1 MALNQRQVEV
11 LTKREDFGVVSRM
24 SGESKASLSSQYR
37 WEKIIM
43 PAPVALNALGACAVA
58 TGSQTAKATFK
69 PPREGFKYL
78 SDFAGFRLQPNLSKC
93 VDLGRF
99 AFMETDKQMGKI
111 NMLSEAV
118 YGRFENILEALS
130 DPEAPSRLLVQE
142 MEAWNYASRDCFD
155 SSKEMDGKFKEWIN
169 HASELHQACVTA
181 EPTLEDQQVLKDIES
196 AVAGASIDYQQ
207 NISTNQLEK
216 SLEVATEEFKR
227 ASDGFPKDWDIVGR
241 QIVKKLA
248 DSLTTALSQAMPVPS
263 TSKPKDANDP
273 AYSQVVRDLIYWELL
288 STAFVGTTD
297 GVAWDKASQATTF
310 VAKMLGQSQ
319 KSFGSLASSSEP
331 SQRYKSALDSACRI
345 ANGIVAELE
354 QAGKYPG
361 YTAPNKDSG
370 MVKSWQSDFLSN
382 YTTMITM
389 NATAKSFLG
398 SIANGS
404 TVFGQHNNPDTEAAQ
419 LQAKTAQ
426 AQTVVESA
434 KTRLHTASDALAAAR
449 DAYQNST
456 EILVAQQERL
466 NQVNAKLERL
476 KNSSLEMSAIKGILV
491 QAIATM
497 LEIKTE
503 IVNLVRFFSAI
514 SVAVRF
520 VTEKYVNPYVDAI
533 KAGNDGGMVGPYSML
548 DFQRS
553 CILNGTTVIRSY
565 FSAFADYA
573 SMWARMS
580 QSSVFPM
587 LRMVDEL
594 SSFAGMGM
602 DSRMIS
608 RKAGETQEFSRR
620 ALDEISRKAKDGQSK
635 TIRSM
640 ETRMS
645 ETNENK
651 QTLPSVSS
659 EIAAAISSGIE
670 KSKRAAEQGLRT
682 EADQSLLA
690 KSLTRRN

>member
-1 MALNQRQVEV
+1 MALNQRQVEF
-11 LTKREDFGVVSRM
+11 LTKREDFDVVGRM

-37 WEKIIM
+37 WENIIL

-58 TGSQTAKATFK
+58 TGSQKANTAFA
-69 PPREGFKYL
+69 PPQRRVQIPV
-78 SDFAGFRLQPNLSKC
+78 ANLSKS

-99 AFMETDKQMGKI
+99 AFMETEKQMSKI

-118 YGRFENILEALS
+118 YGRFENILETLS
-130 DPEAPSRLLVQE
+130 DPEGARRQLGRE

-169 HASELHQACVTA
+169 HASELHQACVAA
-181 EPTLEDQQVLKDIES
+181 EPTPEDQQVLKDIGL
-196 AVAGASIDYQQ
+196 AVTGASMDYQQ
-207 NISTNQLEK
+207 SISTNQLEK
-216 SLEVATEEFKR
+216 SLEAATEAFKR
-227 ASDGFPKDWDIVGR
+227 SSDGFPKDWDIVGR

-248 DSLTTALSQAMPVPS
+248 DSLTTALNQAMPTPS
-263 TSKPKDANDP
+263 AGKPKDSNDP

-297 GVAWDKASQATTF
+297 GVAWDKAGQVTTF
-310 VAKMLGQSQ
+310 AAKMLAQSQ

-331 SQRYKSALDSACRI
+331 SQQYKSALDSACSI
-345 ANGIVAELE
+345 GKAILGEIE
-354 QAGKYPG
+354 QSGKSG
-361 YTAPNKDSG
+361 YTAPNKDSE
-370 MVKSWQSDFLSN
+370 MVKSWQRDFLSN
-382 YTTMITM
+382 YATVVTM
-389 NATAKSFLG
+389 NATVKSVTG

-404 TVFGQHNNPDTEAAQ
+404 TVPSQGNNPDIEAAQ

-426 AQTVVESA
+426 AQAVVESA
-434 KTRLHTASDALAAAR
+434 KIRLHTASEVLTATR
-449 DAYQNST
+449 DTYQSST
-456 EILVAQQERL
+456 GVLVEQQERL

-476 KNSSLEMSAIKGILV
+476 KNSSLEMNEIKGILV

-503 IVNLVRFFSAI
+503 IANLVQFYNAI

-533 KAGNDGGMVGPYSML
+533 KAGNDGDRVGPYSLL

-553 CILNGTTVIRSY
+553 CIFNSTTIIRSY

-573 SMWARMS
+573 SMWTRMS
-580 QSSVFPM
+580 QMSVVPM
-587 LRMVDEL
+587 LHMVDEL
-594 SSFAGMGM
+594 SSLGSMGM
-602 DSRMIS
+602 DSRTMS
-608 RKAGETQEFSRR
+608 RKANETQEFSRR

-635 TIRSM
+635 TIRNM
-640 ETRMS
+640 ETRVS
-645 ETNENK
+645 EANEKK
-651 QTLPSVSS
+651 QTLPSVSP
-659 EIAAAISSGIE
+659 EIAATISSAVE
-670 KSKRAAEQGLRT
+670 NSKRAAQQGLRT

-690 KSLTRRN
+690 KSLAGVN

>member
-24 SGESKASLSSQYR
+24 SGESKASLTSQYR
-37 WEKIIM
+37 WENIVM

-58 TGSQTAKATFK
+58 TGSPTAKATFK

-118 YGRFENILEALS
+118 YGKFENILEALS
-130 DPEAPSRLLVQE
+130 DPEAPGHLLIQE
-142 MEAWNYASRDCFD
+142 MEAWNYTSRDCLD

-181 EPTLEDQQVLKDIES
+181 EPTSEDQQALKDIES
-196 AVAGASIDYQQ
+196 AVAGASVDYQQ
-207 NISTNQLEK
+207 NISTNQLER
-216 SLEVATEEFKR
+216 SLEAATEAFKR

-241 QIVKKLA
+241 QIVEKLA
-248 DSLTTALSQAMPVPS
+248 DSLTTALNQAMPVPNAD
-263 TSKPKDANDP
+263 KPKDANDP

-297 GVAWDKASQATTF
+297 GIAWDKAGQATAF
-310 VAKMLGQSQ
+310 AAKMLAHSQ

-354 QAGKYPG
+354 QAGKSPV
-361 YTAPNKDSG
+361 YTAPNKDSD
-370 MVKSWQSDFLSN
+370 MVKTWQRDFLSN
-382 YTTMITM
+382 YVTVIMM

-398 SIANGS
+398 SFANGS
-404 TVFGQHNNPDTEAAQ
+404 TVPSQRNNTDTETAQ
-419 LQAKTAQ
+419 VQ
-426 AQTVVESA
+426 AQTAPAQAVLESA
-434 KTRLHTASDALAAAR
+434 KTRLHTASDALAATR
-449 DAYQNST
+449 DTYQNST
-456 EILVAQQERL
+456 EILVGQQERL

-476 KNSSLEMSAIKGILV
+476 KNSSLEMNAIKEILV

-514 SVAVRF
+514 SVAVKF
-520 VTEKYVNPYVDAI
+520 ITEKYVNPYVDAI
-533 KAGNDGGMVGPYSML
+533 KAGSDGDKVGPYSML

-553 CILNGTTVIRSY
+553 CILNGTTIIRSY

-573 SMWARMS
+573 SMWARVS
-580 QSSVFPM
+580 QMSVFPM

-608 RKAGETQEFSRR
+608 RKSGETQEFSRR

-635 TIRSM
+635 TIRNM
-640 ETRMS
+640 ETRVS
-645 ETNENK
+645 ETNEK
-651 QTLPSVSS
+651 RQMLGSVSP
-659 EIAAAISSGIE
+659 EIATAIASGIE
-670 KSKRAAEQGLRT
+670 SSKRAAQQGVRT

-690 KSLTRRN
+690 KSLARGN